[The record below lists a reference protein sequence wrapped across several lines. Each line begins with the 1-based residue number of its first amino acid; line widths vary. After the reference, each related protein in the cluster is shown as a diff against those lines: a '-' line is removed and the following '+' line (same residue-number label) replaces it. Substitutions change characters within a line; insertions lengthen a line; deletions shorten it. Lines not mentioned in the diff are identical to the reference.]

1 MKNLINGNSIIP
13 KVKKYNYINNYNII
27 ESNKGVKIYLDYSKV
42 VVEEFV
48 SKLFNDGYT
57 WNRVE
62 LKDMEQIISKEKR

>member
-1 MKNLINGNSIIP
+1 MKNLINDNSIIP

-27 ESNKGVKIYLDYSKV
+27 ESNKGAKIYLDYSKV

-57 WNRVE
+57 
-62 LKDMEQIISKEKR
+62 